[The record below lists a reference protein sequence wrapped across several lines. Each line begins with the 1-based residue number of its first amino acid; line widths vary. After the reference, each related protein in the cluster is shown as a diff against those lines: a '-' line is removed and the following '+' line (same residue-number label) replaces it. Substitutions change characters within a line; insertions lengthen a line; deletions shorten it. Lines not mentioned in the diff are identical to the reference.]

1 MPKTYRQLLAI
12 QNELKKKWLD
22 LNPNLN
28 NYSGIYFL
36 TRHED
41 GFHYAYVGQAKYILL
56 RLVSHL
62 QGYEQHIDKSLRKH
76 GLYGADNPTGW
87 NVSFVNC
94 DEELLNEREKFYI
107 REYANGYQLL
117 NKTAGG
123 QNEGKTSLDYE
134 RTPKGYKK
142 GVDNGKQKVLK
153 EIATYFEKY
162 LDVVIKGKPN
172 KTKERKLEE
181 FKRLIGGS
189 YEIKGLAGNCIQN
202 IAEVDDSKG

>member
-1 MPKTYRQLLAI
+1 MLSKSYRQLLAI
-12 QNELKKKWLD
+12 QNELKRKWLD
-22 LNPNLN
+22 VNPNLN

-41 GFHYAYVGQAKYILL
+41 GFHYAYVGQAKYILS
-56 RLVSHL
+56 RLASHL

-94 DEELLNEREKFYI
+94 DEELLDEREKFYI

-123 QNEGKTSLDYE
+123 QNEGKKGMDCDTQI
-134 RTPKGYKK
+134 KGYRK
-142 GVDNGKQKVLK
+142 GVEYGRQKALK
-153 EIATYFEKY
+153 EVGVLFEKY
-162 LDVVIKGKPN
+162 LNAVVKGKTN
-172 KTKERKLEE
+172 KIKERKLQE
-181 FKRLIGGS
+181 FKSLIGG
-189 YEIKGLAGNCIQN
+189 AN
-202 IAEVDDSKG
+202 EVL